1 MIRLTEYNWP
11 SREEWAIRQRT
22 AYYDD
27 APSVSDA
34 VAQYASPVEIEQV
47 IADLKARW
55 KGCGREMTT
64 AKKAAGSLA
73 KQPTETEIAYI
84 QRYLTMTEAEQ
95 DLSQRPED
103 FRRER
108 KLINEVIRK
117 LRDGE
122 LCWRAQK
129 VSSVSPTLSTIL
141 DRRHAEGK
149 RIFNE
154 WAERVANT
162 PIDDAAWE
170 QQLEWR
176 KEMENPEIERVEV
189 GISVIHRSR

>member
-1 MIRLTEYNWP
+1 MIRLTQYNWP
-11 SREEWAIRQRT
+11 SREEWAIRKRT
-22 AYYDD
+22 AYDDD

-34 VAQYASPVEIEQV
+34 VAHYASPAEIEQV

-55 KGCGREMTT
+55 KECGREMTT

-73 KQPTETEIAYI
+73 KQPTETEIAYV
-84 QRYLTMTEAEQ
+84 QRYYTMTEAEQ

-129 VSSVSPTLSTIL
+129 VSSVSPTLCTIL

-154 WAERVANT
+154 WAARVANT

-189 GISVIHRSR
+189 GISIIRRSR

>member
-1 MIRLTEYNWP
+1 MFSGGYSLETSRDTIWQRMIRLTQHNWP

-34 VAQYASPVEIEQV
+34 VAHYSSPAEIEQV

-55 KGCGREMTT
+55 KECGRQMTT
-64 AKKAAGSLA
+64 VKKAAGPLA
-73 KQPTETEIAYI
+73 KQTTETGIAYT
-84 QRYLTMTEAEQ
+84 QRYLSMTEAEQ

-129 VSSVSPTLSTIL
+129 ISSVSPTLCTIL

-149 RIFNE
+149 RVYQT
-154 WAERVANT
+154 R
-162 PIDDAAWE
+162 
-170 QQLEWR
+170 L
-176 KEMENPEIERVEV
+176 
-189 GISVIHRSR
+189 